1 MRGGWRYGGAVILL
15 LAAWKALAVG
25 LGSNLLPAP
34 EEALAALGQAVK
46 TGAFWGHFAA
56 SALRVSA
63 ALALAWLGGFPA
75 GILLGYNRRA
85 DRLLSP
91 FVFLTYP
98 IPKIVLLP
106 VFLVLFGLGD
116 FAKIFMIALIIG
128 YQILV
133 ATRDGVRGID
143 KHYIDSFRSLGGDAA
158 ALVRHVL
165 VPAALPHGFTA
176 LRIGTGTGIAV
187 LFFVESFATARGLGY
202 LIMDAW
208 GRFDYRLMFV
218 GIIGMSLLG
227 VVLYEVFNYL
237 EHTLCAWKQLDA
249 GRAKR
254 PRDERDGL
262 AGQIRLFGSMI
273 RFSHTIFALPFALA
287 AVVLAHQVHPV
298 TVRQLFWILMAMVG
312 ARSAAMGF
320 NRIVDARYDAAN
332 PRTADREIPS
342 GRLSPRAAGLFVV
355 AAAAAF
361 IVSAAMLS
369 RLCLMLA
376 PPVLAVLLLYS
387 YTKRFTTLSHLY
399 LGFAIALA
407 PLGAWIAVTGRFEWP
422 VIALCLALLTYIAGF
437 DILYACQDT
446 VFDRQADLFSIP
458 ARWGPTAAFHVSAG
472 LHLTSLGFFFLV
484 YLVFDLGTVYL
495 AAVILIAAL
504 LVAEHRLVRPHDLA
518 RIDLAFFT
526 VNSLIAVVLF
536 LGVLGDAL
544 ARHGW
549 APF

>member
-1 MRGGWRYGGAVILL
+1 MGGWRYIAAVLLL
-15 LAAWKALAVG
+15 LAAWKAMAVG
-25 LGSNLLPAP
+25 LGSTLLPAP
-34 EEALAALGQAVK
+34 EEALAALGQAAK
-46 TGAFWGHFAA
+46 TRAFWGHFGA
-56 SALRVSA
+56 SAYRVSA
-63 ALALAWLGGFPA
+63 ALALAWLCAFPA
-75 GILLGYNRRA
+75 GILLGYHRRA

-91 FVFLTYP
+91 LVFLTYP

-116 FAKIFMIALIIG
+116 MAKIFMIALIIG

-143 KHYIDSFRSLGGDAA
+143 RHYIDSFRSLGGDAA

-227 VVLYEVFNYL
+227 VALYEGFNYL
-237 EHTLCAWKQLDA
+237 EHTFCAWKQLEA
-249 GRAKR
+249 GRAQPPRAPR
-254 PRDERDGL
+254 PGL
-262 AGQIRLFGSMI
+262 TAQIRLFGSMI

-287 AVVLAHQVHPV
+287 AVVLAHRVRPV
-298 TVRQLFWILMAMVG
+298 TAGQLFWILVAMVG

-342 GRLSPRAAGLFVV
+342 GRLRPRAAWGFVA

-361 IVSAAMLS
+361 ILAAAMLS
-369 RLCLMLA
+369 PLCLLLA
-376 PPVLAVLLLYS
+376 PPVLAILMLYS
-387 YTKRFTTLSHLY
+387 YTKRFTTLSHVY

-407 PLGAWIAVTGRFEWP
+407 PLGAWIAVTGRFDWP
-422 VIALCLALLTYIAGF
+422 VVALCLALLTYIAGF

-446 VFDRQADLFSIP
+446 TFDRQAGLFSIP
-458 ARWGPTAAFHVSAG
+458 ARWSPAVAFHVSAA
-472 LHLTSLGFFFLV
+472 LHLASLAFFFLV

-495 AAVILIAAL
+495 AAVMLIAAL
-504 LVAEHRLVRPHDLA
+504 LVTEHRLVRPHDMA

-526 VNSLIAVVLF
+526 VNSLIAVVLL
-536 LGVLGDAL
+536 LGVLADAFV
-544 ARHGW
+544 H
-549 APF
+549 